1 MLKKSRPNWGGFFIC
16 YTLHDQGHSF
26 TAKGNIMENYMAP
39 FILRDAVLFVTFLF
53 GAIAGIYLLTKNQTK
68 VGGLILTAFVIL
80 ALEPLTDFLIFN
92 FLVPNFGGDTN
103 YVIFNW
109 SYACISGISIPAGVS
124 ALLAA
129 VYFAM
134 QPKQEEAAS
143 TDQVIFMPEDS
154 TK

>member
-1 MLKKSRPNWGGFFIC
+1 LHNQGQSLK
-16 YTLHDQGHSF
+16 
-26 TAKGNIMENYMAP
+26 AKGNSMENYMVP

-53 GAIAGIYLLTKNQTK
+53 GAIAGVYLMTQNQTK
-68 VGGLILTAFVIL
+68 VGGLILAAFVIL
-80 ALEPLTDFLIFN
+80 GLEPLTDFVIFN
-92 FLVPNFGGDTN
+92 FISPSFGDDTT

-109 SYACISGISIPAGVS
+109 SYACISGISIPVGVS
-124 ALLAA
+124 MLLAA

-134 QPKQEEAAS
+134 QPKSEENTS